1 MIRARSA
8 LLATAML
15 VAGTLLWEGRHAHA
29 QEAAGAGADGGAGEA
44 AGAGDPPLAT
54 VRPRPRPEGPPEG
67 PIDAPPPVLPGE
79 DPAAPGDAAPAMTG
93 APARGPV
100 TNMPLPRF
108 VSLKGNEGNARRGP
122 GLTNRIDWVFTHAG
136 MPLRLTAEHDN
147 WRRVEDAEGMGG
159 WVHYALLSGVR
170 TVLVTADTADFRN
183 RPDPDATVLFR
194 AEAGVI
200 GRILECNPDW
210 CRVSIEG
217 EKGWASKADL
227 WGSDPGEIVE

>member
-8 LLATAML
+8 LLAAAILGAAMVL
-15 VAGTLLWEGRHAHA
+15 SQGGPVRA
-29 QEAAGAGADGGAGEA
+29 QQAPDAVGAPET
-44 AGAGDPPLAT
+44 T
-54 VRPRPRPEGPPEG
+54 VRPRPRPVPP
-67 PIDAPPPVLPGE
+67 PAPPVQAPPPVGTEVPGE
-79 DPAAPGDAAPAMTG
+79 DAPPVLAPAPT
-93 APARGPV
+93 RGPV
-100 TNMPLPRF
+100 TNMPLPRY

-136 MPLRLTAEHDN
+136 MPLRVTAEHEN

-170 TVLVTADTADFRN
+170 TILVTAELAEFHA
-183 RPDPDATVLFR
+183 RPDADSEVVFK

-200 GRILECNPDW
+200 GRILECAPDW
-210 CRVSIEG
+210 CRISIEG
-217 EKGWASKADL
+217 EKGWAAKSQF

>member
-8 LLATAML
+8 LLVAAML
-15 VAGTLLWEGRHAHA
+15 AAGPLLWQGWHAHA
-29 QEAAGAGADGGAGEA
+29 QEAPVAEGPAGPEG
-44 AGAGDPPLAT
+44 PPEAT
-54 VRPRPRPEGPPEG
+54 VRPRPRPGTPPEA
-67 PIDAPPPVLPGE
+67 PIDAPAPVVPGDE
-79 DPAAPGDAAPAMTG
+79 PAAPPAEGPVLSEPPT
-93 APARGPV
+93 RGPV
-100 TNMPLPRF
+100 TSMPLPRF
-108 VSLKGNEGNARRGP
+108 VSLKGSEGNARRGP

-170 TVLVTADTADFRN
+170 TILVTADMATFRN
-183 RPDPDATVLFR
+183 RPDPDATALFK

-210 CRVSIEG
+210 CRVSIQG
-217 EKGWASKADL
+217 EKGWASKADF